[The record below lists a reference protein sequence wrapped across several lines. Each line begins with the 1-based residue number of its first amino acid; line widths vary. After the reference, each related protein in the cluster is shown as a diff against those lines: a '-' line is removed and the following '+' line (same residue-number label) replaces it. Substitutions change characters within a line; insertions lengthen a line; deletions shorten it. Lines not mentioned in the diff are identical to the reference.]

1 MTKFGN
7 YLKAS
12 HPEKWK
18 EIIPKKFL
26 WLTQDD
32 IEIRN
37 YFTEIKFVFNSE
49 LISDSKVN
57 EYKIKIRRFLVLGI
71 LSFFCAIFS
80 FFMT

>member
-1 MTKFGN
+1 
-7 YLKAS
+7 
-12 HPEKWK
+12 
-18 EIIPKKFL
+18 
-26 WLTQDD
+26 
-32 IEIRN
+32 
-37 YFTEIKFVFNSE
+37 